1 MKKGLI
7 TASMVLMALSVFGLV
22 ESSRLERTMKMGIGI
37 GFLPFSMSLAMG
49 VLSLVLLVG
58 VLRGKIKI
66 ADEPICEKGGALRVV
81 TVVVILSA
89 YIILIEGIGFMPS
102 TFLFFCGTIFILGQ
116 RRIVKTLLTSAAF
129 TLFLYAVFRLW
140 LKSPLPTGFLGI

>member
-7 TASMVLMALSVFGLV
+7 AANLFLIALSLFGMI
-22 ESSRLERTMKMGIGI
+22 ESSRLERTMQMGIGI

-58 VLRGKIKI
+58 VLKGRVKIK
-66 ADEPICEKGGALRVV
+66 DEPICEKGGATRIH
-81 TVVVILSA
+81 TVAVILAA
-89 YIILIEGIGFMPS
+89 YIILIDGIGFVPS
-102 TFLFFCGTIFILGQ
+102 TFMFFCATIFVLGH
-116 RRIVKTLLTSAAF
+116 RRILRTLLTSAAF
-129 TLFLYAVFRLW
+129 TLFLYAIFRVW

>member
-7 TASMVLMALSVFGLV
+7 AASTVLMAMSLFGIV

-58 VLRGKIKI
+58 VLKGKIKI
-66 ADEPICEKGGALRVV
+66 KDEPICEKGGALRVV
-81 TVVVILSA
+81 TVVAFLSA
-89 YIILIEGIGFMPS
+89 YIILIEGIGFVPS
-102 TFLFFCGTIFILGQ
+102 TFLFFCETIFILGR
-116 RRIVKTLLTSAAF
+116 RRIVKILLTSAAF
-129 TLFLYAVFRLW
+129 TLFLYAVFRVW

>member
-1 MKKGLI
+1 
-7 TASMVLMALSVFGLV
+7 MVLIALSLFGIV

-37 GFLPFSMSLAMG
+37 GFLPFTMSLAMG

-58 VLRGKIKI
+58 VLKGKIKI
-66 ADEPICEKGGALRVV
+66 TDKPIYEKGGALRVV
-81 TVVVILSA
+81 AVVAILSA
-89 YIILIEGIGFMPS
+89 YIILIEGIGFVPS
-102 TFLFFCGTIFILGQ
+102 TYLFFCGTIFLLGQ

>member
-7 TASMVLMALSVFGLV
+7 AANLFLIALSLFGMI
-22 ESSRLERTMKMGIGI
+22 ESSRLERTMQMGIGI

-58 VLRGKIKI
+58 VLKGRVKIK
-66 ADEPICEKGGALRVV
+66 DEPICEKGGATRVL
-81 TVVVILSA
+81 TVAVILAA
-89 YIILIEGIGFMPS
+89 YIIFIDGIGFVPS
-102 TFLFFCGTIFILGQ
+102 TFMFFCATIFILGH
-116 RRIVKTLLTSAAF
+116 RRILRTLLTSAAF
-129 TLFLYAVFRLW
+129 TLFLYAIFRVW

>member
-1 MKKGLI
+1 
-7 TASMVLMALSVFGLV
+7 MVLMALSLFGIV

-37 GFLPFSMSLAMG
+37 GFLPFTMSLAMG

-58 VLRGKIKI
+58 VLKGKIKI
-66 ADEPICEKGGALRVV
+66 TDKPICEKGGALRVV
-81 TVVVILSA
+81 AVVAILSA
-89 YIILIEGIGFMPS
+89 YIILIEGIGFVPS
-102 TFLFFCGTIFILGQ
+102 TYLFFCGTIFLLGQ

>member
-1 MKKGLI
+1 
-7 TASMVLMALSVFGLV
+7 
-22 ESSRLERTMKMGIGI
+22 MKMGIGI
-37 GFLPFSMSLAMG
+37 GFLPFTMSLAMG

-58 VLRGKIKI
+58 VLKGKIKI
-66 ADEPICEKGGALRVV
+66 TDKPIYEKGGALRVV
-81 TVVVILSA
+81 AVVAILSA
-89 YIILIEGIGFMPS
+89 YIILIEGIGFVPS
-102 TFLFFCGTIFILGQ
+102 TYLFFCGTIFLLGQ